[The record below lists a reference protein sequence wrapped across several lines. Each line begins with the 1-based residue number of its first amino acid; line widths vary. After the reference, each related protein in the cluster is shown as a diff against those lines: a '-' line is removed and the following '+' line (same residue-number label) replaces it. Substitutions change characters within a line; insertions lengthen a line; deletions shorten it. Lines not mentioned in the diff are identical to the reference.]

1 MADINA
7 MIAQG
12 AQPVRLES
20 PINMMAQMS
29 QLQAA
34 QEANQLRQLQVQQL
48 MRQQAQ
54 ENALRQRVATGAP
67 LTSQEAIV
75 GGAPAM
81 AAFEFQRGQAEKD
94 RIERERKQGAIAEGL
109 LMVRDNPTLENFSQ
123 AFRFMKERGYDMG
136 PTAAEIMTMTDEQRK
151 NAVNQFISTTPGM
164 AQRLAELE
172 KIGAETARARAATG
186 ASLTQQ
192 QKTAMEMAGT
202 LPMSRYELAKLGQP
216 DIEIVKTD
224 QGLFM
229 LNKRTGQFAPMVPPG
244 AAPSGAA
251 PAVPPTVPP
260 GAAPAMPSAP
270 SAGAAPAMPSAPS
283 AGAAPSVTPTFVPG
297 QLRPVETRPLVNVT
311 IDQEKALNKELGE
324 GKAKIVLD
332 SFKAAQD
339 ATSIMD
345 TISVGQDLLNKGMIT
360 GFGANFLV
368 NAGQAL
374 KQAGID
380 LASDAS
386 SNAQVYAANM
396 ANNVGRI
403 IKQFGAG
410 TGLSNADREYAEKM
424 AGGNITLDEKALR
437 RILDINSRLATNV
450 ISKHNENVT
459 RFKAGDE
466 FKLTQPQPQSS
477 ILSPLDQQALN
488 WARQNKDDPR
498 SAQILKRL
506 GVQ

>member
-34 QEANQLRQLQVQQL
+34 QEANQLRQLQVQQM
-48 MRQQAQ
+48 MRQQEQ
-54 ENALRQRVATGAP
+54 ENALRQRLATGRP
-67 LTSQEAIV
+67 LTPQEALV
-75 GGAPAM
+75 SGPGGM
-81 AAFEFQRGQAEKD
+81 KAFEFQRGQEEFQ
-94 RIERERKQGAIAEGL
+94 RQEQERKQGAIAEGL
-109 LMVRDNPTLENFSQ
+109 LMVKDNPTLENFSQ

-136 PTAAEIMTMTDEQRK
+136 STAAEIMTMTDEQRK
-151 NAVNQFISTTPGM
+151 NAINQFIGTTPGM

-172 KIGAETARARAATG
+172 KIGTETARARAAAG

-192 QKTAMEMAGT
+192 QKAAMEMAGT
-202 LPMSRYELAKLGQP
+202 LPMSAYQRAQLSQP
-216 DIEIVKTD
+216 DMEIVKTD

-229 LNKRTGQFAPMVPPG
+229 LNKRTGQFAPMVPFG
-244 AAPSGAA
+244 AAPPSAA
-251 PAVPPTVPP
+251 PAVPPTLPS
-260 GAAPAMPSAP
+260 GAAPAMPSAAP
-270 SAGAAPAMPSAPS
+270 PGAAPTP
-283 AGAAPSVTPTFVPG
+283 TPTFVPG
-297 QLRPVETRPLVNVT
+297 QLRPMETRPLVNVT
-311 IDQEKALNKELGE
+311 IKQEEALNEKLGE

-332 SFKAAQD
+332 SFKGAQD
-339 ATSIMD
+339 AVSIMD
-345 TISVGQDLLNKGMIT
+345 TISTGQDLLDKGMIT

-386 SNAQVYAANM
+386 ANAQVYAANM

-437 RILDINSRLATNV
+437 RILDINNRLATNV
-450 ISKHNENVT
+450 VSKHNENVD

-466 FKLTQPQPQSS
+466 FKIAAPESRTSM
-477 ILSPLDQQALN
+477 LSPRDQQALE
-488 WARQNKDDPR
+488 WARSNKDDPR
-498 SAQILKRL
+498 SAEILKRL
-506 GVQ
+506 GVK

>member
-12 AQPVRLES
+12 VQPVRLES

-270 SAGAAPAMPSAPS
+270 SAGAAP
-283 AGAAPSVTPTFVPG
+283 SVTPTFVPG